1 MKNLSL
7 VLNAILAIAV
17 AVLYYFQFA
26 APKEE
31 ARKNTVDAAAV
42 DSISTNLKIAYVNTD
57 SLWDEYKLINDI
69 QAELE
74 TERAKAERKVEQRT
88 ALLEKQLEQ
97 MAMELQT
104 KMADFESKG
113 RTMNETLRNMKMQ
126 ELQSLQQNAQS
137 FSLEADQEI
146 AGLQQQLQNQLL
158 DKELKG
164 TKKVQDN
171 IKAYLKQYNEDY
183 DFTYVLAYSSEAGG
197 ILLGNPALDI
207 TTDVVAGLN
216 EIYDAEQ
223 ASKAE
228 AEGTKK

>member
-7 VLNAILAIAV
+7 VLNGILAIAI

-31 ARKNTVDAAAV
+31 VRKNTVDAAAV
-42 DSISTNLKIAYVNTD
+42 DSVSTKLKIAYVNTD
-57 SLWDEYKLINDI
+57 SLWNQYKLIEEL
-69 QAELE
+69 QSELE
-74 TERAKAERKVEQRT
+74 ADRAKAERKVEQRT
-88 ALLEKQLEQ
+88 AILEQQLEQ
-97 MAMELQT
+97 MAGELQA

-126 ELQSLQQNAQS
+126 ELQSLQQNAQT

-146 AGLQQQLQNQLL
+146 TQLQQRLQNELL

-164 TKKVQDN
+164 TRQVQEN
-171 IKAYLKQYNEDY
+171 IKKFLKEYNEEY

-207 TTDVVAGLN
+207 TKDVVAGLN
-216 EIYDAEQ
+216 DIYNAEQ
-223 ASKAE
+223 AAKKE
-228 AEGTKK
+228 AEGKKK

>member
-7 VLNAILAIAV
+7 VLNGILAIAV

-31 ARKNTVDAAAV
+31 VRKNTVDAAAV
-42 DSISTNLKIAYVNTD
+42 DSVSTKLKIAYVNTD
-57 SLWDEYKLINDI
+57 SLWNEYKLIDDL

-74 TERAKAERKVEQRT
+74 KERARAERKVEQRT
-88 ALLEKQLEQ
+88 AILEQQLEQ
-97 MAMELQT
+97 MAGELQT

-126 ELQSLQQNAQS
+126 ELQSLQQNAQT

-146 AGLQQQLQNQLL
+146 NQLQQRLQNELL

-164 TKKVQDN
+164 SRKVQEN
-171 IKAYLKQYNEDY
+171 MKKFLKDYNQDY
-183 DFTYVLAYSSEAGG
+183 GFTYVLAYSSEAGG

-207 TTDVVAGLN
+207 TEDVIAGLN
-216 EIYDAEQ
+216 EIYEAEQ
-223 ASKAE
+223 AAKAE
-228 AEGTKK
+228 AEGKKK

>member
-7 VLNAILAIAV
+7 VLNGVLAIAV

-26 APKEE
+26 VEQPEV
-31 ARKNTVDAAAV
+31 RKNTVDAAAV
-42 DSISTNLKIAYVNTD
+42 DSVSSKLKIAYVNTD
-57 SLWDEYKLINDI
+57 SLWDAYKLINDI
-69 QAELE
+69 QTELE
-74 TERAKAERKVEQRT
+74 AERAKAERKVEQRT

-126 ELQSLQQNAQS
+126 ELQDLQQNAQG

-146 AGLQQQLQNQLL
+146 AQLQQRLQGELL

-164 TKKVQDN
+164 TKQVQDN
-171 IKAYLKQYNEDY
+171 IKAFLKEYNQDY

-207 TTDVVAGLN
+207 TEDVLAGLN

-223 ASKAE
+223 AAKAE
-228 AEGTKK
+228 VEANKK